1 MKIKN
6 LSWEEKQS
14 LTAKGESEKET
25 TDYGLIIEN
34 ICILSCESINH
45 TELLSIFIWRLMHC
59 MMEPPTPIWFTIN
72 LSDKYF
78 MSEVIEKTV

>member
-14 LTAKGESEKET
+14 LSAVGESEKEA

-34 ICILSCESINH
+34 ICILYFESINH
-45 TELLSIFIWRLMHC
+45 TELLSYI
-59 MMEPPTPIWFTIN
+59 
-72 LSDKYF
+72 
-78 MSEVIEKTV
+78 